1 MGVLNFSEENLI
13 TGVNI
18 IDGNLY
24 WTDNL
29 NEPKKLE
36 IDRFRNYDHTTT
48 STSIRG
54 DSFNEADVAVI
65 KLHPYEPITL
75 ELEEYNPTAAEKLLQ
90 PDAPFENIFPRFSY
104 RWQYE
109 DGQYSPYAPF
119 TQPAFISKTRTAT
132 SQDAFNNTSAYA
144 IGAVV
149 NNDGVSWVAASTV
162 NAPTGTNVNFDPVP
176 PVWTSQ
182 GTAVYSSEE
191 ANYIEGFNT
200 SMYNNVGKINLNAI
214 P

>member
-109 DGQYSPYAPF
+109 DGQYSPYACLLY
-119 TQPAFISKTRTAT
+119 T
-132 SQDAFNNTSAYA
+132 SPSPRDS
-144 IGAVV
+144 
-149 NNDGVSWVAASTV
+149 
-162 NAPTGTNVNFDPVP
+162 
-176 PVWTSQ
+176 
-182 GTAVYSSEE
+182 
-191 ANYIEGFNT
+191 
-200 SMYNNVGKINLNAI
+200 
-214 P
+214 